1 MVDVTEVT
9 QEKKDSLLLELVDVR
24 RLKGEMEAAIG
35 AATKAAI
42 KPYKE
47 DVSEYLSREAAL
59 VEEILTV
66 FYPDHD
72 LEGVQ
77 KHDLGNGWSLKAT
90 FVKKIKI
97 DEKKVEGVVAELS
110 NMDSVKPDDIFPQVR
125 KFAKRGYNDVH
136 DSVKIIADKALIS
149 KPGNHTVEIVA
160 PKRLTKES

>member
-9 QEKKDSLLLELVDVR
+9 QEEKDSLLLALIEVR
-24 RLKGEMEAAIG
+24 KLKDNTNDLI
-35 AATKAAI
+35 KAAI
-42 KPYKE
+42 EPYAK
-47 DVSEYLSREAAL
+47 DLSKYVSHEATL

-77 KHDLGNGWSLKAT
+77 KQDLGNGWFLKAT

-125 KFAKRGYNDVH
+125 KFAKRGYTDLH
-136 DSVKIIADKALIS
+136 DSVKIIADKALIV
-149 KPGNHTVEIVA
+149 KPGNHSIEIV
-160 PKRLTKES
+160 PPKES